1 MSSTLLEMLPILL
14 GSLELTVLIVLCLRS
29 FSFRRS
35 IAPVFFTFGLA
46 SYLISNVYWVAYDLL
61 RPETRMPFAANE
73 FGEIGLFLL
82 LASTLNTVFRGRFA
96 AARRETLCA
105 ALFAAASAALWI
117 GWSGEWVEDILVG
130 LCFGYF
136 LCVCAR
142 SLKQSEALSRTEWR
156 LLGGLTALLL
166 LLQGGTFFL
175 PGPWAS
181 AADHAAYGFL
191 FFTLLYALGKTLLAL
206 RRRRDPAAL
215 TALSFSCFAWT
226 ESTLYMSAGIFY
238 VEAEVLLLVC
248 LPLMLVALRREEA
261 AL

>member
-96 AARRETLCA
+96 AAR
-105 ALFAAASAALWI
+105 W
-117 GWSGEWVEDILVG
+117 
-130 LCFGYF
+130 
-136 LCVCAR
+136 
-142 SLKQSEALSRTEWR
+142 
-156 LLGGLTALLL
+156 
-166 LLQGGTFFL
+166 
-175 PGPWAS
+175 
-181 AADHAAYGFL
+181 
-191 FFTLLYALGKTLLAL
+191 
-206 RRRRDPAAL
+206 
-215 TALSFSCFAWT
+215 
-226 ESTLYMSAGIFY
+226 
-238 VEAEVLLLVC
+238 
-248 LPLMLVALRREEA
+248 
-261 AL
+261 